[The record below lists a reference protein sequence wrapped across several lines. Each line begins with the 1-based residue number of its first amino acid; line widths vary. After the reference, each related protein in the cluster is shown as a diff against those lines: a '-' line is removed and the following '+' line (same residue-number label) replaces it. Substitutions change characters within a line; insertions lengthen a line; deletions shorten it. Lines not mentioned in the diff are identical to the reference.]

1 MRGLPKS
8 PPGRGPRDAVSAL
21 VVEPCVRTRATDGR
35 SGRSGPGIMST
46 ASALITNGSANPVTD
61 GTRWEEQIDAVFA
74 GHSRPCERHEALES
88 LRYPRS
94 PRRQRLV
101 SRKQPPDCASRLV
114 SSRLTSV
121 APLQKRRSLSTL
133 LASPS
138 APRRTAGS
146 SSGALRRKSRQPSA
160 SRGPGGQ
167 GGRSPACSPVSWP
180 RPCDRVPSASSTS
193 G

>member
-74 GHSRPCERHEALES
+74 GHSRPCERHEAPES

-121 APLQKRRSLSTL
+121 APLQKSRSHG
-133 LASPS
+133 PRS
-138 APRRTAGS
+138 AGW
-146 SSGALRRKSRQPSA
+146 
-160 SRGPGGQ
+160 PGG
-167 GGRSPACSPVSWP
+167 GLTPSWSRSARY
-180 RPCDRVPSASSTS
+180 RPMKARAATWRPEAASSRWACRPLAPAPHTS
-193 G
+193 P